1 VIDDKTV
8 EITDNYP
15 YLGVCIDNN
24 LNLKQH
30 VQNQVKK
37 ANRRMYFLRVMNNL
51 KVDTNIM
58 SQFYNA
64 TICPVLNYAS
74 CSFFNMLNV
83 KDRNDLNRPR
93 RKGRKLLKQNDLIE
107 HDILCNK
114 KTLTLLDRILNDNKQ
129 NCKRKKERNKKL
141 KKGKKKRKIRKKH
154 ETKHETKKTLK
165 NERKRKKS
173 YTKKICMKQE

>member
-1 VIDDKTV
+1 
-8 EITDNYP
+8 
-15 YLGVCIDNN
+15 
-24 LNLKQH
+24 
-30 VQNQVKK
+30 
-37 ANRRMYFLRVMNNL
+37 MYFLRVMNNL

-83 KDRNDLNRPR
+83 KDKNDLNRPR

-114 KTLTLLDRILNDNKQ
+114 KTLTLLDRILNDNKHPMH
-129 NCKRKKERNKKL
+129 KEFKYLPSRRLSVPYARTERFRNTFVPVATKL
-141 KKGKKKRKIRKKH
+141 FNKYKYGK
-154 ETKHETKKTLK
+154 
-165 NERKRKKS
+165 
-173 YTKKICMKQE
+173 